1 MQFSYQA
8 RTQQGD
14 LKSGT
19 IDAVT
24 KEAAL
29 DALQRSNFLV
39 IAINASSGNSLIS
52 GGLKFFRRVPRKE
65 VVIFSRQI
73 ATLFEAKV
81 PLIEALK
88 TMMEQTSNPM
98 FKDALLDIAKNV
110 DAGAPLSK
118 ALAGHKRIFSGFYV
132 SMVHSGEVS
141 GKLEDIFQYLADG
154 LEREYYLIQKVRG
167 ALTYP
172 AFIIFG
178 FGAIGFVM
186 MVWVVPNLTVI
197 LKESGQELPFLTRAV
212 IFTSDLFSN
221 YWWALIIGIVG
232 FIGSIFYIINTPQG
246 KATWQRVQLKIPI
259 FGKMFQKFYLA
270 RLTDNLSVLIQGG
283 LPIVQALEI
292 TADVV
297 NNGVY
302 HEILLQTIEEVKKGN
317 TMSSVFRTRKEI
329 PVMVSQMVFVGEES
343 GKLDNTL
350 KSAAAFYQKEVT
362 VVMDNLVTLIEPLLI
377 MVLGV
382 GVAIMVMAILMPM
395 YDMAQNF

>member
-14 LKSGT
+14 IKSGS
-19 IDAVT
+19 IEAVT
-24 KEAAL
+24 KEAAI
-29 DALQRSNFLV
+29 DALQRSNFFVIDIRSSSEGSLV
-39 IAINASSGNSLIS
+39 PGN
-52 GGLKFFRRVPRKE
+52 LKFLRRVPRKE

-73 ATLFEAKV
+73 STLFEAKV

-110 DAGAPLSK
+110 DAGASLSK
-118 ALAGHKRIFSGFYV
+118 ALAPHKKIFSDFYV
-132 SMVHSGEVS
+132 NMVRSGEAS
-141 GKLEDIFQYLADG
+141 GKLEDIFKYLADG
-154 LEREYYLIQKVRG
+154 LEREYYLLQKVRG

-172 AFIIFG
+172 VFIIFG

-186 MVWVVPNLTVI
+186 MVWVVPNLTSI
-197 LKESGQELPFLTRAV
+197 LKETGQQLPFLTRMIIA
-212 IFTSDLFSN
+212 ISDAFSG
-221 YWWALIIGIVG
+221 YWWAILIGIASV
-232 FIGSIFYIINTPQG
+232 IGGVWYALNSSQG
-246 KATWQRVQLKIPI
+246 KAAWDKIQLKIPV

-270 RLTDNLSVLIQGG
+270 RMTDSLSMLIQGG

-292 TADVV
+292 TAEVV
-297 NNGVY
+297 RNRVY

-317 TMSSVFRTRKEI
+317 TISSVFRTRKEI

-343 GKLDNTL
+343 GKLDSTL
-350 KSAAAFYQKEVT
+350 KSASDFYQKEVT

-377 MVLGV
+377 LLLGA
-382 GVAIMVMAILMPM
+382 GVAIMVLAILMPM

>member
-1 MQFSYQA
+1 MQFSYQV
-8 RTQQGD
+8 RTQQGEI
-14 LKSGT
+14 KNGF
-19 IDAVT
+19 IEAQT

-29 DALQRSNFLV
+29 DALQRSNFFV
-39 IAINASSGNSLIS
+39 IEISSSSEGSLTS
-52 GGLKFFRRVPRKE
+52 RGFKFFRRVPRKE

-73 ATLFEAKV
+73 STLFEAKV

-110 DAGAPLSK
+110 DAGAQLSK
-118 ALAGHKRIFSGFYV
+118 ALAGHKRIFSDFYV
-132 SMVHSGEVS
+132 NMVHSGEVS
-141 GKLEDIFQYLADG
+141 GKLEDVFRYLADG
-154 LEREYYLIQKVRG
+154 LEREYYLLQKVRG

-186 MVWVVPNLTVI
+186 MVWVVPNLTSI
-197 LKESGQELPFLTRAV
+197 LKETGQELPFLTKMV
-212 IFTSDLFSN
+212 ILISDIFAN
-221 YWWALIIGIVG
+221 YWLAVLIGIAGAVSG
-232 FIGSIFYIINTPQG
+232 LLYAVNSPRG
-246 KATWQRVQLKIPI
+246 KEVWHRVQLKLPI

-270 RLTDNLSVLIQGG
+270 RMTDSLSVLIQGG

-292 TADVV
+292 TAEVV
-297 NNGVY
+297 RNKIY
-302 HEILLQTIEEVKKGN
+302 HEILVQTIEEVKKGN
-317 TMSSVFRTRKEI
+317 TISSVFRTRKEI

-343 GKLDNTL
+343 GKLDSTL
-350 KSAAAFYQKEVT
+350 KSAADFYQKEVT

-377 MVLGV
+377 MVLGI

-395 YDMAQNF
+395 YDMAQSF